1 MVLNQKR
8 QKINKTTS
16 EPKNEIHCFLLY
28 SLCISTRLEVGSL
41 QLLTLLISSTSSLRL
56 FQECD
61 KHQRVQ
67 NIVLHKRLG
76 VTSSLKFDSPSQTQS
91 CIMLFKSSFIKS
103 TVTSI
108 SSLSLFCQWKI
119 KILKHQ
125 EIKHINYEQIQ
136 ELI

>member
-16 EPKNEIHCFLLY
+16 EPKNEIHCVLLY
-28 SLCISTRLEVGSL
+28 SLCLSTRLEVSSL

-125 EIKHINYEQIQ
+125 EIKHINYERI
-136 ELI
+136 

>member
-28 SLCISTRLEVGSL
+28 SLCISTRSEVGSL

-125 EIKHINYEQIQ
+125 EIKHINYEQI
-136 ELI
+136 